1 MSEQGQESPIPTVA
15 QDSELCPLSDADKQ
29 ILTDARTASW
39 LLQQY
44 EFAYVYMVKKLTNTQ
59 TFLAFSG
66 VVIAVLFVYLQNLVP
81 ETHTTQTKWLGNIG
95 TGLSLGV
102 ILATIWGSMNQ
113 WNARIEKM
121 QRLSTSAKGLLRE
134 HQKITAIRPV
144 DHEKIRSW
152 LLKILD
158 FEEERKDPLADT
170 WQIALQRGFQ
180 HIGNKHMK
188 RSVVCPICDKE
199 WSSDSNQQIGWPFLN
214 RKCSNCGVKNNG
226 IKNN

>member
-1 MSEQGQESPIPTVA
+1 MSEQGQDSPLPTVA
-15 QDSELCPLSDADKQ
+15 QESEQCQLSDADVQ
-29 ILTDARTASW
+29 ILTEARTASW

-44 EFAYVYMVKKLTNTQ
+44 EFAYDYMVKKLTNIQ
-59 TFLAFSG
+59 TVLAFSG

-81 ETHTTQTKWLGNIG
+81 ETHTTQIKWLGNLG

-113 WNARIEKM
+113 WNARIDKM
-121 QRLSTSAKGLLRE
+121 QRLSTSARVLLRE

-152 LLKILD
+152 NLKTVD
-158 FEEERKDPLADT
+158 FEEERKDPLAET
-170 WQIALQRGFQ
+170 WQLALQRGFQ
-180 HIGNKHMK
+180 HIGNKHMR

-199 WSSDSNQQIGWPFLN
+199 WSSDSNQQIGKPFLS
-214 RKCSNCGVKNNG
+214 RKCSNCGVKYQ
-226 IKNN
+226 